1 MHVHR
6 SLLVLHPAERMFDL
20 IEGAEH
26 YPAFL
31 PWCAAAT
38 ILERNDALVAARL
51 TIAVRGFRFTL
62 ATRNRKERPRFMGL
76 GLDDGPFRAFDGE
89 WCLSPLGSDGCK
101 VEFSL
106 RWDFDS
112 AALSAVASPV
122 FERAANRL
130 VDAFVARA
138 DVLGERI
145 PRLYDVVPATD
156 GREERKA

>member
-51 TIAVRGFRFTL
+51 TIAVRGFRFTGGR
-62 ATRNRKERPRFMGL
+62 AENERRFSELEPTDHSVTSFGEDAAGEVYILTAGGGVYRIVPR
-76 GLDDGPFRAFDGE
+76 
-89 WCLSPLGSDGCK
+89 
-101 VEFSL
+101 
-106 RWDFDS
+106 
-112 AALSAVASPV
+112 
-122 FERAANRL
+122 
-130 VDAFVARA
+130 
-138 DVLGERI
+138 
-145 PRLYDVVPATD
+145 
-156 GREERKA
+156 